1 MTDLREVM
9 ARAIARAELGDA
21 DQSAIELFW
30 PRFEKHYD
38 AVLRAIEAAGYAV
51 VKKEPDCITPVVAE
65 TSNATISE
73 EDKRFSAQATSY
85 AASFLKSYSDT
96 FDAVGARTLEK
107 AFDAMDAAS
116 PPLAKET

>member
-38 AVLRAIEAAGYAV
+38 AVLRAIEAAGYAIV
-51 VKKEPDCITPVVAE
+51 PRALAVTTDA
-65 TSNATISE
+65 
-73 EDKRFSAQATSY
+73 
-85 AASFLKSYSDT
+85 
-96 FDAVGARTLEK
+96 DAVAAARFASLEDTTL
-107 AFDAMDAAS
+107 
-116 PPLAKET
+116 LAKET